1 MRLNTMKLSSVLI
14 MLLIYTKSNKEPQ
27 LATAGWRTFDDYIS
41 LYHIIVVFVAM
52 TLMGVHLVA
61 VDVFFCITY

>member
-27 LATAGWRTFDDYIS
+27 LQLVGGHLIVIFLCI
-41 LYHIIVVFVAM
+41 IIVVVAM
-52 TLMGVHLVA
+52 TLMGVHLMFC
-61 VDVFFCITY
+61 FFA